1 MVHGHNFRKAPPPQK
16 EENVRIEKRIKVES
30 YWQHLTSR
38 IENILQE
45 MHNTI
50 EEPDKIRKYF

>member
-1 MVHGHNFRKAPPPQK
+1 MVHGHNFRKAPQK
-16 EENVRIEKRIKVES
+16 EKNVRTEKRIKVES

-38 IENILQE
+38 NKNILQE

-50 EEPDKIRKYF
+50 EEPDKIRKYY